1 MADIKISELSQ
12 AESLSLSDLMES
24 AIPYNGGFQSRRMTI
39 AQLSNY
45 LENSVLH
52 NALDTTAKNII
63 GAINEIVL
71 DLANYYTKSETYS
84 KAKIDELIAGVS
96 GLHFLV
102 VQTLPVSDIDPNT
115 IYLVPKQDVGTQDIY
130 DEFIYIVEEAPT
142 PSHWEKIGTTEIDLS
157 DYVTD
162 TELATE
168 LLNYVTTSALNTTLQ
183 SYATTSAM
191 TTALADKVDKVSGK
205 GLSTEDYTTT
215 EKNKLNGIAS
225 GAEVNVQSDWNATS
239 GDAFI
244 KNKPTIPT
252 ALADLTD
259 DSTHRV
265 VTDSQIT
272 SWDNKSGSDTNVT
285 QTNNS
290 TDTYLPLLLANST
303 TSPET
308 TTVKKSENLKAN
320 PSNGYLDANA
330 IRIHSSVSG
339 SETKFARLYSENTV
353 DRRYKLPVDKANGSV
368 IAIIDDIKDATLSI
382 QLNGSNV
389 DSFSANAS
397 SNVTANIKAAVN
409 YELMTEDL
417 NDVKTVGFYV
427 GKKNNTCANKPSGFN
442 QFGLYV
448 IRTATS
454 GTGNYYKQIL
464 VRPSGDIWSRVCED
478 GTWSAWSQDI
488 TTDTTYSA
496 GTGIAIS
503 SSNEISN
510 SGVRSVTTGT
520 AFGSLSVN
528 TGGTSADASLEL
540 TGELQS
546 NEAHDLNDYKTSGI
560 YYFRSDYVTPTNIP
574 AWSNG
579 ILFVIASHSNTTTGK
594 VVKQVWMRHGT
605 NNSNDHHTYLRSYN
619 GSSWSDWHRIITQE
633 GGTITGVTT
642 FNRSDGTTSAVGDSS
657 ITLGNSTKSGTDGNS
672 RGRIQIYGADNHYIN
687 IRAQDTMSNN
697 YGVYLPSA
705 RGILALDY
713 VWQESSVSSY
723 WINVKAG
730 SSNAT
735 HVVSSKCREFYLQQ
749 VWFNND
755 NNLNLAVD
763 PNQVIV
769 TDFLS
774 GAYNLYLCDNTQRTV
789 HCIFRFVING
799 NYIDAYI
806 DDCVVNG
813 VDVKNTTGF
822 VAKCTFLEKMLVSP

>member
-24 AIPYNGGFQSRRMTI
+24 AIPYNGGFQSRRMSL

-71 DLANYYTKSETYS
+71 DLANYYTTSQTYS
-84 KAKIDELIAGVS
+84 KTEVDTLIAGVS
-96 GLHFLV
+96 GLHFEV
-102 VQTLPVSDIDPNT
+102 VNALPTQDIDMNT
-115 IYLVPKQDVGTQDIY
+115 IYLVPKQDSGQQDVY
-130 DEFIYIVEEAPT
+130 DEFICLDDTTT
-142 PSHWEKIGTTEIDLS
+142 PATWEKIGTTEIDLS

-272 SWDNKSGSDTNVT
+272 SWDNKSGSDTKVT

-290 TDTYLPLLLANST
+290 TDTYLSLLLANST

-368 IAIIDDIKDATLSI
+368 IAITDDIKDATLSI
-382 QLNGSNV
+382 QLNGSSV

-427 GKKNNTCANKPSGFN
+427 GKQNNTCANKPSGFR

-448 IRTATS
+448 VRTATS

-510 SGVRSVTTGT
+510 SGVRSVATGT

-546 NEAHDLNDYKTSGI
+546 DEAHDLNDYKTSGI

-574 AWSNG
+574 AGSNG

-605 NNSNDHHTYLRSYN
+605 NNSNDYHTYLRSYN

-633 GGTITGVTT
+633 GGTITGATT
-642 FNRSDGTTSAVGDSS
+642 FNRSDGTTSTDGDSY
-657 ITLGNSTKSGTDGNS
+657 ITLGNSTASGTDGNS
-672 RGRIQIYGADNHYIN
+672 RGRIQIYGADSHYIN
-687 IRAQDTMSNN
+687 LRAQDTMSNN

-713 VWQESSVSSY
+713 VWQSYGDISLNKNSYTRISTNQKNALYISYLTVSIPNESSGTAYNKIFLPMLSSPEYVEFMCMDFTTSGIIFAKIEINKVSSSY
-723 WINVKAG
+723 FGAKLSSLYRMEGNVVYSLIG
-730 SSNAT
+730 MSNISCT
-735 HVVSSKCREFYLQQ
+735 
-749 VWFNND
+749 
-755 NNLNLAVD
+755 
-763 PNQVIV
+763 I
-769 TDFLS
+769 
-774 GAYNLYLCDNTQRTV
+774 
-789 HCIFRFVING
+789 
-799 NYIDAYI
+799 
-806 DDCVVNG
+806 G
-813 VDVKNTTGF
+813 VYESV
-822 VAKCTFLEKMLVSP
+822 LVSP